1 MRGAKVVDKVRFFGI
16 TGDKKLMFNNELTP
30 GSGLFLQI
38 DGKKIIMDPGPG
50 TFCAFNR
57 LYPNMVK
64 QLDAVILSHVHFDHS
79 TDVNVMIEGMT
90 DGGNKKRG
98 KLITL
103 EFAYEGESKVIYN
116 YLKSFPQETCLVDC
130 SPITMLGAVK
140 VEAIEHQHGI
150 PNYGYKFSYDKTCV
164 SIITDTRYFP
174 ELSERYMGSTTMIV
188 NVPYYDFP
196 EGKHPKHLNISD
208 VKDILVKVK
217 PRKVFLTHFGEN
229 IFQHDVYGIA
239 ASLER
244 ELGIEVNVAETGK
257 EFELI

>member
-1 MRGAKVVDKVRFFGI
+1 MEE
-16 TGDKKLMFNNELTP
+16 T
-30 GSGLFLQI
+30 
-38 DGKKIIMDPGPG
+38 
-50 TFCAFNR
+50 
-57 LYPNMVK
+57 
-64 QLDAVILSHVHFDHS
+64 
-79 TDVNVMIEGMT
+79 
-90 DGGNKKRG
+90 KKRG

-116 YLKSFPQETCLVDC
+116 YLKSFRKN
-130 SPITMLGAVK
+130 MLSRSLAYYDVGAVK

-217 PRKVFLTHFGEN
+217 PRKDFFDS
-229 IFQHDVYGIA
+229 FR
-239 ASLER
+239 R
-244 ELGIEVNVAETGK
+244 EYFPA
-257 EFELI
+257 

>member
-1 MRGAKVVDKVRFFGI
+1 MCGAPPNRNIMLLSFMYFNASFLFVSSSIVYFFLKFI
-16 TGDKKLMFNNELTP
+16 PICLKHFI
-30 GSGLFLQI
+30 LFSMLS
-38 DGKKIIMDPGPG
+38 
-50 TFCAFNR
+50 FCFSSSFVYA
-57 LYPNMVK
+57 
-64 QLDAVILSHVHFDHS
+64 DI
-79 TDVNVMIEGMT
+79 NVMIEGMT

-116 YLKSFPQETCLVDC
+116 YLKSFPQETCLVDR
-130 SPITMLGAVK
+130 SPITMLGTVK

-239 ASLER
+239 ASLEK

-257 EFELI
+257 EFKLI